1 MVAELAPY
9 EREKLDDALLIAAL
23 EGRAAVIDEL
33 TNYGASVYA
42 RMDDGRTALML
53 AAQNGH
59 IEAVELLIGIGANR
73 FAMDDQGRIAAD
85 LAREAGHEQLA
96 MRLAESPS
104 REEFGIE
111 EPADLGAVM
120 LAKIRED
127 EVAADPSAGG
137 SAQAAGPAPLDGV
150 VLEPVAGAEAP
161 AAAAPLVMRAYR
173 QKELPLRVES
183 VREGSATLRISGG
196 AVEQVAA
203 GGTIPGTPLK
213 VVRVERRMQGDKDRT
228 GESEV
233 SVVEVEDE
241 RSGRRRELVSGL
253 DATAHDPVA
262 LVEDAG
268 GRRYVA
274 RAGQRFRGS
283 DGTEY
288 VVIDVRPNQM
298 VIEDRTRGEVITV
311 PLRGSRG

>member
-1 MVAELAPY
+1 MV
-9 EREKLDDALLIAAL
+9 L
-23 EGRAAVIDEL
+23 ERAAEV
-33 TNYGASVYA
+33 TNP
-42 RMDDGRTALML
+42 GR
-53 AAQNGH
+53 
-59 IEAVELLIGIGANR
+59 
-73 FAMDDQGRIAAD
+73 
-85 LAREAGHEQLA
+85 
-96 MRLAESPS
+96 S
-104 REEFGIE
+104 
-111 EPADLGAVM
+111 
-120 LAKIRED
+120 
-127 EVAADPSAGG
+127 
-137 SAQAAGPAPLDGV
+137 
-150 VLEPVAGAEAP
+150 EAP

-183 VREGSATLRISGG
+183 VSGDVATLRVAGG
-196 AVEQVAA
+196 AVERVAA

-213 VVRVERRMQGDKDRT
+213 VVRVERRMRGDKDRT

-298 VIEDRTRGEVITV
+298 VIEDRTRGEVLTV

>member
-1 MVAELAPY
+1 MV
-9 EREKLDDALLIAAL
+9 L
-23 EGRAAVIDEL
+23 ERAAEV
-33 TNYGASVYA
+33 TNA
-42 RMDDGRTALML
+42 GR
-53 AAQNGH
+53 
-59 IEAVELLIGIGANR
+59 
-73 FAMDDQGRIAAD
+73 
-85 LAREAGHEQLA
+85 
-96 MRLAESPS
+96 S
-104 REEFGIE
+104 
-111 EPADLGAVM
+111 
-120 LAKIRED
+120 
-127 EVAADPSAGG
+127 
-137 SAQAAGPAPLDGV
+137 
-150 VLEPVAGAEAP
+150 EAP
-161 AAAAPLVMRAYR
+161 AVEDPLVMRAYR

-183 VREGSATLRISGG
+183 VREDSALLRISGG
-196 AVEQVAA
+196 AVAEVPA
-203 GGTIPGTPLK
+203 GTTIPGTPLK
-213 VVRVERRMQGDKDRT
+213 VLRVERRMQGDKDRS

-274 RAGQRFRGS
+274 RAGQGFRGA